1 MPKVTLQTGTT
12 FSLAVGKK
20 IYSFTRGISQ
30 KIPMGVAIVAKKRKN
45 QNGLSLFSVSH
56 LNEAPV
62 AKNAPSAY
70 QLELPL

>member
-20 IYSFTRGISQ
+20 IYSFTQGISQ
-30 KIPMGVAIVAKKRKN
+30 KVSVGVAIVAKKRKN
-45 QNGLSLFSVSH
+45 QNGQSLFSVAH
-56 LNEAPV
+56 LSETPAPKK
-62 AKNAPSAY
+62 ALSAY

>member
-20 IYSFTRGISQ
+20 VYNFEHGIS
-30 KIPMGVAIVAKKRKN
+30 KKVPAEVAIVAKRKN
-45 QNGLSLFSVSH
+45 QNGQSLFSVDH
-56 LNEAPV
+56 LDEIPAS
-62 AKNAPSAY
+62 KNAQSAY